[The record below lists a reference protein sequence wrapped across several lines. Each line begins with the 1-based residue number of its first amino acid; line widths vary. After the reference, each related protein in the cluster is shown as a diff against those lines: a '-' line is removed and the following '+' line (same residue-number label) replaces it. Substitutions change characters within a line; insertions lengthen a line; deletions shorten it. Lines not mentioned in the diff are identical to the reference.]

1 MTSGNFASYPISDI
15 IVLREERQRRQL
27 TSIDELAE
35 SISKI
40 GLIHP
45 ITITREGTLVAGERR
60 LTACKSLGWTSISV
74 QFAEDLS
81 LEELRIIELE
91 ENVKRV
97 DLTWQEQA
105 AALSAYH
112 DARKAVNPA
121 WTQGDTA
128 REVSLNEG
136 AISKALKVSSMLS
149 DPLVSSAKTRVAA
162 LNIVARKEERAQLD
176 ELSNIVEEK
185 SSSEILNVD
194 FTEWAEEY
202 SGPKFNLVHCDFP
215 YGVNLHKSGQ
225 AQGLDTGN
233 YADSPDVYFHLLD
246 FLIENLDN
254 FCAPSAHLVFWY
266 SMKYHT
272 DTVSRL
278 SQVFTVNPLP
288 LVWMKSDNA
297 GILPD
302 HSRGPRQ
309 IYETA
314 LFAYRGDRK
323 IVRAVSNA
331 ISSPTTREIHMSEK
345 PLPVLEHFFRMIVD
359 DTTTILD
366 PTCGSGGALRAAHS
380 LGARSLL
387 GLEREF
393 EYAQKAN
400 AALRAHKTQTK
411 LEILL

>member
-81 LEELRIIELE
+81 IEELRILELE

-112 DARKAVNPA
+112 DARKAVDPE
-121 WTQGDTA
+121 WTQADTA

-136 AISKALKVSSMLS
+136 AISKALKVSTMLS
-149 DPLVSSAKTRVAA
+149 DPLVAAAKTRVAA
-162 LNIVARKEERAQLD
+162 LNIVARKEERKKLD
-176 ELSNIVEEK
+176 ELAEIVEEDAP
-185 SSSEILNVD
+185 SDILNVD
-194 FTEWAEEY
+194 FTHWAEAY
-202 SGPKFNLVHCDFP
+202 SGPKFNFIHCDFP

-225 AQGLDTGN
+225 APGLDTGN
-233 YADSPDVYFHLLD
+233 YTDSPDVYFRLLD
-246 FLIENLDN
+246 FLIDNLDN
-254 FCAPSAHLVFWY
+254 FCASSAHLVFWY

-272 DTVSRL
+272 DTVKKL
-278 SQVFTVNPLP
+278 SQAFVVNPLP
-288 LVWMKSDNA
+288 LVWVKSDNA

-345 PLPVLEHFFRMIVD
+345 PLPVLGHFFRMIVD
-359 DTTTILD
+359 DTTSILD

-380 LGARSLL
+380 LGARAIL
-387 GLEREF
+387 GLEREYEF
-393 EYAQKAN
+393 AQKAN
-400 AALRAHKTQTK
+400 AALRAHKNQAQ
-411 LEILL
+411 LEISL